1 MDAVPLVPY
10 AFVSL
15 QSELFIFYIGE
26 SSAVVLNGVAAF
38 FILLT
43 LGTLIIRF
51 SKSKTLIVSPQ
62 NPEIRSP
69 VKNAH
74 FSAASANNIYR
85 LCFRKCC
92 RPKIQ
97 NCAPAIAEREH
108 TAEVRIQMKFQFEII
123 LSNVV
128 ESL

>member
-51 SKSKTLIVSPQ
+51 SKSKTLIVSP
-62 NPEIRSP
+62 
-69 VKNAH
+69 
-74 FSAASANNIYR
+74 
-85 LCFRKCC
+85 
-92 RPKIQ
+92 
-97 NCAPAIAEREH
+97 
-108 TAEVRIQMKFQFEII
+108 
-123 LSNVV
+123 
-128 ESL
+128 

>member
-38 FILLT
+38 FILPT

-85 LCFRKCC
+85 L
-92 RPKIQ
+92 
-97 NCAPAIAEREH
+97 
-108 TAEVRIQMKFQFEII
+108 
-123 LSNVV
+123 
-128 ESL
+128 

>member
-1 MDAVPLVPY
+1 MRSGNVDAVPLVPY

-15 QSELFIFYIGE
+15 QSELFILYIGE

-62 NPEIRSP
+62 NSEIRSP
-69 VKNAH
+69 VKNAD

-85 LCFRKCC
+85 L
-92 RPKIQ
+92 
-97 NCAPAIAEREH
+97 
-108 TAEVRIQMKFQFEII
+108 
-123 LSNVV
+123 
-128 ESL
+128 

>member
-85 LCFRKCC
+85 L
-92 RPKIQ
+92 
-97 NCAPAIAEREH
+97 
-108 TAEVRIQMKFQFEII
+108 
-123 LSNVV
+123 
-128 ESL
+128 